1 MSTRSEAEDV
11 HQEGAHIAYV
21 SHRLTVAATAYHDE
35 PACHDLAQKLI
46 YVPAITLAENHRRA
60 HNHQGAP
67 CRFLLLPLTMDLL
80 RTKL

>member
-35 PACHDLAQKLI
+35 SARHDLAQQLI
-46 YVPAITLAENHRRA
+46 DVPRLRSPKTTVGRTITRERRVGSSSC
-60 HNHQGAP
+60 H
-67 CRFLLLPLTMDLL
+67 
-80 RTKL
+80 